1 MPLEIEQYSAPI
13 SSGRNSNGSRHDVSS
28 RPISVALINNMSDA
42 ALEATEQQFLNLV
55 RAACGDRPTLLR
67 FASLPQIARS
77 ESSLQRM
84 RRIYWPVEELMDSEV
99 DALIVTGAEPITSR
113 LRDEPYWDAMC
124 RLLDWAERSV
134 ASSIWSCLAAHAAA
148 LHLEGIERQPL
159 PRKLC
164 GVFAHA
170 TAGDH
175 FLVNEVPSPLYTPHS
190 RWNDLP
196 LDKLRSAD
204 FRLASWSAET
214 GASISTKR
222 YDSLIVLIQ
231 SHPEYNGGTLFREYR
246 RDVERFL
253 RGERAQYP
261 TTPDGYFSDD
271 GAAMLS
277 AFRKQAS
284 DRPTREMI
292 CQFPAEEAIARRAI
306 AWRESAVSIYRNWL
320 GYVAANAGAVTH

>member
-1 MPLEIEQYSAPI
+1 
-13 SSGRNSNGSRHDVSS
+13 
-28 RPISVALINNMSDA
+28 MSDT
-42 ALEATEQQFLNLV
+42 ALEATEQQFLRLL
-55 RAACGDRPTLLR
+55 RAAGGDRPILLR

-77 ESSLQRM
+77 ESSLERM
-84 RRIYWPVEELMDSEV
+84 RRIYWPVEELMAAEV

-113 LRDEPYWDAMC
+113 LRDEPYWEAMC

-148 LHLEGIERQPL
+148 LHLEGIDRQPL

-170 TAGDH
+170 TAADH
-175 FLVNEVPSPLYTPHS
+175 FLTNEVPSPLYTPHS

-196 LDKLRSAD
+196 LDKLCSAG

-253 RGERAQYP
+253 RGERPQYP
-261 TTPDGYFSDD
+261 TMPDGYFSDD
-271 GAAMLS
+271 GGAMLS
-277 AFRKQAS
+277 AFRA
-284 DRPTREMI
+284 RAIGNPTPELI
-292 CQFPAEEAIARRAI
+292 CQFPTEDSVARRAI

-320 GYVAANAGAVTH
+320 EYVAAMAGTVTH